1 MCLAIPSKVVEL
13 HEDGTATVDTMG
25 VKRKVSLELM
35 QEEVSPGDY
44 VLIHVGF
51 VIQKLDE
58 EEALKSLELFEE
70 LVHEME
76 EEEEFYEN
84 LGQFNRFEEGISGL
98 LEDKESR

>member
-1 MCLAIPSKVVEL
+1 MCLAIPSRVIEV

-25 VKRKVSLELM
+25 VKRRASLELM
-35 QEEVSPGDY
+35 QDQVKEGDY

-70 LVHEME
+70 LVKEMDE
-76 EEEEFYEN
+76 EELYESF
-84 LGQFNRFEEGISGL
+84 GEFNRFEEGVSGL
-98 LEDKESR
+98 GKDKELS

>member
-1 MCLAIPSKVVEL
+1 MCLAIPSKVVKV

-25 VKRKVSLELM
+25 VKRRASLELM
-35 QEEVSPGDY
+35 QDQVKEGDY

-70 LVHEME
+70 LVKEMDE
-76 EEEEFYEN
+76 EELYESF
-84 LGQFNRFEEGISGL
+84 GEFNRLEEGVSGL
-98 LEDKESR
+98 GKDKELS

>member
-1 MCLAIPSKVVEL
+1 MCLAIPSKVVEV

-25 VKRKVSLELM
+25 VKRRASLELM
-35 QEEVSPGDY
+35 QEEVKPGDY

-70 LVHEME
+70 IVKDME
-76 EEEEFYEN
+76 EEELYESF
-84 LGQFNRFEEGISGL
+84 GESYRFEEGVSGL
-98 LEDKESR
+98 FQDKESR